1 MSDGLTALAQQ
12 QLARMAAG
20 SGCGALLGYALSHVG
35 HLELFTSSSTPC
47 VYHCSCLRRL
57 TDVHGSGT
65 LWSFT
70 KELIA
75 LGPAPWMYSP
85 KPWQLGAGTDRVAS
99 DLDVSA
105 LSTSRSS
112 QIWAEYR
119 VSMCQCDSM
128 V

>member
-1 MSDGLTALAQQ
+1 M
-12 QLARMAAG
+12 
-20 SGCGALLGYALSHVG
+20 
-35 HLELFTSSSTPC
+35 
-47 VYHCSCLRRL
+47 
-57 TDVHGSGT
+57 
-65 LWSFT
+65 
-70 KELIA
+70 A
-75 LGPAPWMYSP
+75 LGPAQGMYSM

>member
-1 MSDGLTALAQQ
+1 M
-12 QLARMAAG
+12 
-20 SGCGALLGYALSHVG
+20 
-35 HLELFTSSSTPC
+35 
-47 VYHCSCLRRL
+47 
-57 TDVHGSGT
+57 HGSGT
-65 LWSFT
+65 IWSFT
-70 KELIA
+70 KVVMA
-75 LGPAPWMYSP
+75 LGPAQGMYSM

>member
-1 MSDGLTALAQQ
+1 M
-12 QLARMAAG
+12 
-20 SGCGALLGYALSHVG
+20 
-35 HLELFTSSSTPC
+35 
-47 VYHCSCLRRL
+47 
-57 TDVHGSGT
+57 HGSGT
-65 LWSFT
+65 IWSFT
-70 KELIA
+70 KVVMA
-75 LGPAPWMYSP
+75 LGPVQGMYSM

-119 VSMCQCDSM
+119 MPMCQCDSM

>member
-1 MSDGLTALAQQ
+1 M
-12 QLARMAAG
+12 
-20 SGCGALLGYALSHVG
+20 
-35 HLELFTSSSTPC
+35 
-47 VYHCSCLRRL
+47 
-57 TDVHGSGT
+57 
-65 LWSFT
+65 
-70 KELIA
+70 A

-105 LSTSRSS
+105 LSTSHSS

-119 VSMCQCDSM
+119 VSMRQYDSM